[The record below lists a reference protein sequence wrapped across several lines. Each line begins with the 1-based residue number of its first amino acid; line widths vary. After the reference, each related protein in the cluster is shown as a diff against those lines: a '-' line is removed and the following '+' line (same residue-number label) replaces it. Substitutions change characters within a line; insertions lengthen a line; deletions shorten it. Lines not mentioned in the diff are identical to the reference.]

1 MTNERNRGHLLVA
14 IAVLAAGWAA
24 ADTLVLRDGKRVEG
38 TLVGVRGDTLEFER
52 SGWSRRT
59 ERFERRDVRR
69 IEIDAYS
76 DNADHDNGSNDD
88 DNSGGNNGGHNGGYS
103 DSRPSYGRPSGL
115 RERSVSVMAASAW
128 SDTGVTVRGG
138 QRVYFSASGR
148 VHWGKDRRDE
158 AGGEHNSPRNPSR
171 PIPDRPGAALIG
183 RIDNGDPFFIGSEDG
198 PIRMRSSGRLQLGI
212 NDDYLL
218 DNSGDFRVTVYY

>member
-1 MTNERNRGHLLVA
+1 MTNERNRGRLLA
-14 IAVLAAGWAA
+14 TMAVLAAGWAA
-24 ADTLVLRDGKRVEG
+24 ADTLTLRDGKRVEG
-38 TLVGVRGDTLEFER
+38 TLVGVRGDTIEFER
-52 SGWSRRT
+52 SGWNRRT
-59 ERFERRDVRR
+59 ERFDRRDVRR

-76 DNADHDNGSNDD
+76 DNADNDGSG
-88 DNSGGNNGGHNGGYS
+88 NSSGNNGGYG

-138 QRVYFSASGR
+138 QQVYFSASGQVR
-148 VHWGKDRRDE
+148 WGKDRRDGP
-158 AGGEHNSPRNPSR
+158 GGEHNSPRNPGR
-171 PIPDRPGAALIG
+171 PIPDRAGAALIG
-183 RIDNGDPFFIGSEDG
+183 RIDNGDPFLIGSEDG

-212 NDDYLL
+212 NDDYLP